1 MNDSPDFS
9 SANPPA
15 NGPSASPSNP
25 AGSASSGGV
34 SSGGAASH
42 DSPGASRLSP
52 ASSSYVSPRPVGKG
66 RTTAAVL
73 GVTLLAGMVGGAW
86 LMKSYGPRGVVEVPM
101 AGNGAAGSD
110 AGTNPAAAQGSS
122 EPFPYAAPGSSG
134 ATGDGT
140 AGNAASGTVP
150 PSSETVSAFESGRI
164 AALEQKV
171 DRINVASGDAG
182 ANASR
187 AEGLLVAFAARRAV
201 ERGQSLGYIESELR
215 QRFGS
220 AMPRAVA
227 TIIEASSLHV
237 TADKLRERLEVLE
250 PALMSADGATP
261 GFWSTL
267 SNLFVVRPENAPS
280 VDPTQR
286 MARAKR
292 ALDIG
297 RVDRA
302 IVEVEQLPGAKRAET
317 WLVLARRF
325 NEAQKALDLIE
336 SAAIQDPRNLQDYG
350 APNPLAPAATPP
362 AAPAPATSG
371 ARDKAGSKAGSKA
384 DGTAR

>member
-9 SANPPA
+9 SAPPS
-15 NGPSASPSNP
+15 GSTP
-25 AGSASSGGV
+25 ATGASASSPD
-34 SSGGAASH
+34 SAAR
-42 DSPGASRLSP
+42 AQ
-52 ASSSYVSPRPVGKG
+52 SSYTAPPSPTYVPPSRPVGKG
-66 RTTAAVL
+66 RTTAAIF

-86 LMKSYGPRGVVEVPM
+86 LMKSYGPRSVLEVPV
-101 AGNGAAGSD
+101 ATD
-110 AGTNPAAAQGSS
+110 AGTVAAAAPAQGSS
-122 EPFPYAAPGSSG
+122 EAFPYAAPGSSG
-134 ATGDGT
+134 ATDSVPAPVET
-140 AGNAASGTVP
+140 ATGV
-150 PSSETVSAFESGRI
+150 ESGRI
-164 AALEQKV
+164 AALEQRV
-171 DRINVASGDAG
+171 NQINVASGDAG

-302 IVEVEQLPGAKRAET
+302 IVEVEQLPGAKRAQD
-317 WLVLARRF
+317 WLILARRF
-325 NEAQKALDLIE
+325 NEAQKALDLVE
-336 SAAIQDPRNLQDYG
+336 SAAIQDPRNLRDYG
-350 APNPLAPAATPP
+350 VAPAPANPLAPAAAT
-362 AAPAPATSG
+362 PAPPLPKDDA
-371 ARDKAGSKAGSKA
+371 KAPS
-384 DGTAR
+384 R

>member
-1 MNDSPDFS
+1 M
-9 SANPPA
+9 
-15 NGPSASPSNP
+15 
-25 AGSASSGGV
+25 
-34 SSGGAASH
+34 
-42 DSPGASRLSP
+42 
-52 ASSSYVSPRPVGKG
+52 GKG

-101 AGNGAAGSD
+101 AGSDAAGSDAAGSD
-110 AGTNPAAAQGSS
+110 AGTNSGAAQGGN

-140 AGNAASGTVP
+140 AGNAAGGTIA
-150 PSSETVSAFESGRI
+150 PSPETVSAFESGRI

-302 IVEVEQLPGAKRAET
+302 IVEVEQLPGAKRADA

-362 AAPAPATSG
+362 AAPAPAPSG
-371 ARDKAGSKAGSKA
+371 ARDKAGSKAGGA
-384 DGTAR
+384 AR

>member
-1 MNDSPDFS
+1 MNDTPDFT
-9 SANPPA
+9 SAPQPSTPA
-15 NGPSASPSNP
+15 P
-25 AGSASSGGV
+25 AGTASSD
-34 SSGGAASH
+34 SAATARAATSATYT
-42 DSPGASRLSP
+42 P
-52 ASSSYVSPRPVGKG
+52 SSYVPPRPVGKG

-86 LMKSYGPRGVVEVPM
+86 LMKSYGPRGVVEVPV
-101 AGNGAAGSD
+101 APDAAANGAPAQ
-110 AGTNPAAAQGSS
+110 AAA
-122 EPFPYAAPGSSG
+122 EPYPYATPGSSDSA
-134 ATGDGT
+134 ATG
-140 AGNAASGTVP
+140 AQAPA
-150 PSSETVSAFESGRI
+150 ETITAFESGRI
-164 AALEQKV
+164 AALEQRV
-171 DRINVASGDAG
+171 DQINVASGDAG

-201 ERGQSLGYIESELR
+201 ERGQSLGYIEGELR

-267 SNLFVVRPENAPS
+267 SNLFVVRAENAPS

-302 IVEVEQLPGAKRAET
+302 IVEVEQLPGAKRAHD
-317 WLVLARRF
+317 WLLLARRF
-325 NEAQKALDLIE
+325 NEAQKALDLVE

-350 APNPLAPAATPP
+350 AP
-362 AAPAPATSG
+362 APAPATHN
-371 ARDKAGSKAGSKA
+371 AVPAPAPKANSKAP
-384 DGTAR
+384 AR